1 MLRTRFLLSLRSL
14 SLAGAAALALSVVL
28 PAPLASADAD
38 TQRRVPLTNITFTPD
53 GTVTVTSETVNIQG
67 VYTPAFDRTVSGS
80 GDVRLSGPSGPYA
93 FTGTVGPAR
102 GQLTFNGPVGT
113 GRATFRTVDG
123 PASQTRVQGNVSVHV
138 SDE

>member
-1 MLRTRFLLSLRSL
+1 MSRTRFSLSRRSL

-38 TQRRVPLTNITFTPD
+38 TQRRVPLTSITFTPD
-53 GTVTVTSETVNIQG
+53 GTVILTSETVTVEG
-67 VYTPAFDRTVSGS
+67 VYTPAFDRTVSGT
-80 GDVRLSGPSGPYA
+80 GDVRFSGRSGPYNV
-93 FTGTVGPAR
+93 TGTVGPAR

-123 PASQTRVQGNVSVHV
+123 PTTQTQVRGNGNVQLA
-138 SDE
+138 D